1 MQPKELAY
9 LEDIR
14 KAIQELRS
22 YTSGLSLAEYLE
34 DGRTRRAVER
44 CLEIAGEALIRIRRS
59 NESFLNDLPAASKLI
74 GLRNI
79 IAHEYGDVDD
89 SIVWRVVEEHLPSF
103 ADDLKKLI
111 NRLDR

>member
-1 MQPKELAY
+1 MQPKELAD

-22 YTSGLSLAEYLE
+22 YTSGLSLAEYLA

-44 CLEIAGEALIRIRRS
+44 CLEIAGEALIRIRPS
-59 NESFLNDLPAASKLI
+59 NESFLNDLPGASKSI
-74 GLRNI
+74 ELRNI

-89 SIVWRVVEEHLPSF
+89 SIVWKSLRNTYPHLWM
-103 ADDLKKLI
+103 I
-111 NRLDR
+111 